1 MADLE
6 QRVDRLEEKVSKL
19 ELDIKASL
27 GDIQTDLTE
36 IKTYMKKDDENSDL
50 KNKVIEKDVKHNE
63 ERITK
68 LENNQS
74 KVVWAIVSAFLTLL
88 IEAVALYLRTK

>member
-6 QRVDRLEEKVSKL
+6 QRVDKLEEKVSKL

-36 IKTYMKKDDENSDL
+36 IKTYMKKEDENSDL
-50 KNKVIEKDVKHNE
+50 KNKVIEKDVANNDK
-63 ERITK
+63 RISK
-68 LENNQS
+68 LEENQG
-74 KVVWAIVSAFLTLL
+74 KVVWSIVGAFLGLL
-88 IEAVALYLRTK
+88 IEAVTLYIKTK

>member
-6 QRVDRLEEKVSKL
+6 QRVDKLEEKVSQL
-19 ELDIKASL
+19 EVKIGNSL
-27 GDIQTDLTE
+27 GEIKKDLTE
-36 IKTYMKKDDENSDL
+36 IKAYMKKDDETSDL
-50 KNKVIEKDVKHNE
+50 KNEVIKKDVEHNN

-68 LENNQS
+68 LENNQA